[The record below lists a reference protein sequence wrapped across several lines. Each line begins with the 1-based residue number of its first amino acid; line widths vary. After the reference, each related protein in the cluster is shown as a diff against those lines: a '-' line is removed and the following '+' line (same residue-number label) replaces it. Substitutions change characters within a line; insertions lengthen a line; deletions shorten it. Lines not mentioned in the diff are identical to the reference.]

1 MRILMLG
8 NSFTFANNMPDTLA
22 NLINAEVV
30 QHTRGGARL
39 AEQLNPKTKM
49 GRLTQD
55 ALENEKWDYVI
66 LQEMSNGPITA
77 KESFLKNV
85 TLLCEKIRNNG
96 AIPILYAT
104 WAYQR
109 EGKKLKS
116 FGMDY
121 DEMYQKMYDAY
132 HKAAD
137 ETGALVA
144 DIGKKFYEIADRQN
158 IFAEDGCHPNELGS
172 KLAAQ
177 VIADVILA
185 DQATKTEV
193 VIEPKAEDNDT
204 RLRILYLYQMLLTQT
219 DEDHTLSTKQI
230 TDRMM
235 EQHNI
240 LVHRTTVPK
249 DIDLLRAA
257 GFEIIGE
264 RKRAWEYYLADRKFS
279 VPELKLLIDAVQSS
293 KFITEKKSESLIEK
307 LISLTSE
314 TNADKLK
321 RSVHITGRVKSE
333 NEKGY
338 YIVDAINDAINTG
351 VKISF
356 YYSELN
362 GKKKEVLRNDG
373 KPYTVSPFDLIWDGD
388 YYYLTGYCDEREA
401 VRTYRVDRIK
411 KQPEL
416 LTEKAVKKPKGYDVS
431 KYTTEV
437 FRMFSTDEAVDV
449 TLLCDNCCM
458 NAVVDKFGMKIK
470 TRSVGEEQFRITVK
484 VCASPTFYRWVFG
497 ASGKIVIESPIET
510 RNEYREMLQKA
521 LNQL

>member
-66 LQEMSNGPITA
+66 LQEMSNRPITA

-416 LTEKAVKKPKGYDVS
+416 LTEKAVKKPKGYDIS